1 MPPKFA
7 LSPLPDDREV
17 RTPETEEATTP
28 RSSEE
33 SWTIEV
39 NHQDADE
46 DEPVLLSPDEIVR
59 CMQIKYGVDRMI
71 RNANGWVQRISL
83 CMAMCATLGRQD
95 LQTWLGQQCVFDMEG
110 MKKAFE
116 DAQAFEIEL
125 SMIASSVDPVGP
137 LHPYMRPRAKA
148 TLEEEFESIMKK
160 FKSIGPMMEH
170 FADAPPAPAMVPPE
184 HVEHAK
190 RMRIFEE

>member
-7 LSPLPDDREV
+7 LSPLPDDPEAEEESHHMNREV

-33 SWTIEV
+33 SWAIEI
-39 NHQDADE
+39 NHQDGDE
-46 DEPVLLSPDEIVR
+46 DEPVLLSADEIVR
-59 CMQIKYGVDRMI
+59 CMKIKYSVDRMI
-71 RNANGWVQRISL
+71 SNANGWVQRISMS
-83 CMAMCATLGRQD
+83 MAMAARLGTQWV
-95 LQTWLGQQCVFDMEG
+95 LDMEG
-110 MKKAFE
+110 MKKALE

-125 SMIASSVDPVGP
+125 AMIASSIDPVGP
-137 LHPYMRPRAKA
+137 LHPYMRPRDRA

-170 FADAPPAPAMVPPE
+170 FADAPPASE

-190 RMRIFEE
+190 RMRIDEE